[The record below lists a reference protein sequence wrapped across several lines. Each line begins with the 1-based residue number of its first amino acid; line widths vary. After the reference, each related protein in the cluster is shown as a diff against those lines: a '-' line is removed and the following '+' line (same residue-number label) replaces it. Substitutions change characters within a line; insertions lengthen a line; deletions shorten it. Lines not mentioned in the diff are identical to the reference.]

1 MPCLCRERKTI
12 FVPSS
17 SKNCLGLSAQ
27 SNGWFLLPRSTGP
40 DPPLFLELLSII
52 LLGKANKQTSC
63 NLRGRGENSK
73 LTFSSGFKTQ
83 VLVRCVCVCW
93 FTVFVFLTS
102 VFLCLMFYH
111 LLFTVCSSC
120 YVFPSLCPAF
130 YVSFHEK
137 LAEFTRHGRGSINK
151 KLPLP
156 SPNYHCCWVYFFSVN
171 IAVRVGRPFFPTIGI
186 GPCGDTSFFIFYF
199 LNLVHA
205 LSCQLFFSPSKKK
218 KKCSERL
225 SSHGAQTET
234 LRLSCSQQDA
244 LSRRN
249 PTDFPAHA
257 FPSPVLLLC
266 VEFKSAGTNADV
278 GPFMSRH
285 M

>member
-1 MPCLCRERKTI
+1 M
-12 FVPSS
+12 
-17 SKNCLGLSAQ
+17 SAQ
-27 SNGWFLLPRSTGP
+27 SNGWFPRSTGP
-40 DPPLFLELLSII
+40 PFSGIVEYNFIGKDKQTVTYVLKVKTPNLPFLLS
-52 LLGKANKQTSC
+52 
-63 NLRGRGENSK
+63 LRPKSWTGA
-73 LTFSSGFKTQ
+73 
-83 VLVRCVCVCW
+83 CVCW
-93 FTVFVFLTS
+93 LTVFVFLTS

-137 LAEFTRHGRGSINK
+137 LAEFTCHGRGSINK
-151 KLPLP
+151 KLLLP

-186 GPCGDTSFFIFYF
+186 GPCCDTSFFIFCF
-199 LNLVHA
+199 LNLVRT

-218 KKCSERL
+218 CSERL
-225 SSHGAQTET
+225 SSCGTQTET
-234 LRLSCSQQDA
+234 LRLSCSQRDA

-257 FPSPVLLLC
+257 FPSPILLLC
-266 VEFKSAGTNADV
+266 VEFKAAGTNVDV
-278 GPFMSRH
+278 GPFVSRH